1 MMVKGGD
8 CLNNKNVFASNLKRY
23 MEISGKTRR
32 DVSEALGVSY
42 YTLTDWVNGKKYPRM
57 DKVEKLANYF
67 GVLKSDLIEEKTV
80 EHSEM
85 QKKNDILSD
94 IVIRMQTDDVFLSAV
109 ESLYKLDEK
118 KLSSILTLLD

>member
-1 MMVKGGD
+1 MYLKGGD
-8 CLNNKNVFASNLKRY
+8 SMDNKNIFSKNLRMY
-23 MEISGKTRR
+23 MDMNQKTRK

-67 GVLKSDLIEEKTV
+67 GILKSDLIEEKSE
-80 EHSEM
+80 EHKEI
-85 QKKNDILSD
+85 QKKNDALSN
-94 IVIRMQTDDVFLSAV
+94 IVIRMQTDDVFFSAV
-109 ESLYKLDEK
+109 ESLYRLDQK

>member
-8 CLNNKNVFASNLKRY
+8 GVNNKNVFASNLKRY

-85 QKKNDILSD
+85 QKKNDTLSD

-109 ESLYKLDEK
+109 ESLYKLDQK